1 MAQRKRHTAE
11 FKAKVALEALKEE
24 KTINQISSEFEV
36 HAAQVSNWKKQALEQ
51 MTDCFKSKKEKK
63 QREQGPTQEELY
75 SQIGQLKVEVDWL
88 KKKSA
93 IFLER

>member
-24 KTINQISSEFEV
+24 KTVNQIASEYEV
-36 HAAQVSNWKKQALEQ
+36 HATQVSTWKKQALEQ
-51 MTDCFKSKKEKK
+51 IADGFRSKKELKK
-63 QREQGPTQEELY
+63 RESGPTKEELY

-93 IFLER
+93 IFYTR